1 MADLLVME
9 NLIIR
14 ADVSVQI
21 GTGHVMRCLAIAQ
34 AWKERGEVI
43 FVMAGQP
50 SALETRLHSEGI
62 KIAHLSVKAGSIE
75 DAQQTADFAQQLAA
89 QWVVVDGYHFGA
101 GYQKAIKN
109 LGVNLL
115 FIDDYSHADRY
126 YADLVLNQNISAHED
141 LYQSRETYTQLLVG
155 TQYVLLRREFW
166 QWRGWHRVINPAE
179 TASVGIARKLLVT
192 LGGSDPDNLTFKVIQ
207 ALQQISIDDLE
218 VIIVVGGSN
227 PHYQKLQAEVTR
239 SKLSISLQ
247 QNVSNMPE
255 LMAWAELA
263 IAAGGST
270 NWELAFMGLPS
281 LIISLADNQ
290 TEIAAKLNSQKI
302 VSHLGWH
309 QQVTS
314 DRISQAVKEL
324 LGDRARREEM
334 SRKGQKLVDGHGAAR
349 VVAKMANMLV

>member
-141 LYQSRETYTQLLVG
+141 LYQSREIYTKLLLG
-155 TQYVLLRREFW
+155 TQYILLRREFW
-166 QWRGWHRVINPAE
+166 QWRDWQRIINP
-179 TASVGIARKLLVT
+179 IAHKLLVT
-192 LGGSDPDNLTFKVIQ
+192 LGGSDPDNVTFKVIK
-207 ALQQISIDDLE
+207 ALQQVNVDDLE
-218 VIIVVGGSN
+218 VIVVVGGSN
-227 PHYQKLQAEVTR
+227 PYYEELQAEVAA